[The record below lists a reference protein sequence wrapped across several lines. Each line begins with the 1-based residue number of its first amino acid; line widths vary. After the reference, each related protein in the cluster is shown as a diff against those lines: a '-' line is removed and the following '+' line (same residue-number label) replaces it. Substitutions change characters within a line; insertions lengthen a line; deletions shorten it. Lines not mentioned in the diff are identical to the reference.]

1 MVVNEEHEFEELFN
15 EASIFLSKYEK
26 KDIELCL
33 EAISKD
39 FNVTIKN
46 GKLLSK
52 EWGESSF
59 IYEQILKIVMTHLFS
74 GEFNSDGFTKA
85 IKSSRQTCRRVFSV
99 GSHLSGAT
107 LLAYSINGFIT

>member
-59 IYEQILKIVMTHLFS
+59 IYEQILKIVMKHLFS

-85 IKSSRQTCRRVFSV
+85 IKFYHAHFKNYVHRSPTV
-99 GSHLSGAT
+99 GT
-107 LLAYSINGFIT
+107 MVEFLLNKNK